1 MAKVSV
7 MWMIIILV
15 AFLAAL
21 AAFFVNNQEL
31 EKERNRAVKAE
42 AATAEVEA
50 RHRNAVEQL
59 NKVSKPVGFYDEAK
73 GNSTDPAAAT
83 EGLENLKKAVPEVDA
98 STKTLQAALP
108 LVVNAINALK
118 TRNADLDAQVKS
130 RATEIE
136 TLQKT
141 VRDNAAKAEADLA
154 ALRSQIQDAE
164 QQKADQQQNY
174 DRQLA
179 DLREQIKDRDAKWH
193 QTEALLATK
202 TREWEGDAE
211 TMRNRMSEMGRKL
224 NPIVKEPQSADG
236 RILSVSKDLGL
247 GWINL
252 GSRQRLP
259 VGARFTV
266 VSGTPGSTRV
276 KANAEVTRVQGDMA
290 EVAFT
295 DQRDPYDPPTS
306 GDVIFNPVYD
316 PRGERNAVLVGS
328 FSGKY
333 GEDQL
338 KQLLASMGVTVQ
350 PKLDLATD
358 FLVVG
363 SEMYT
368 DENKQPV
375 ETPIQPSDLPVYKE
389 AVANGVQIVL
399 LKDLR
404 NYFRF

>member
-1 MAKVSV
+1 MAKVGV
-7 MWMIIILV
+7 VWMIVILV

-21 AAFFVNNQEL
+21 AAFFINNQEL
-31 EKERNRAVKAE
+31 EKERNRATKAE
-42 AATAEVEA
+42 AEKVEA
-50 RHRNAVEQL
+50 ENGRRAAVEQL
-59 NKVSKPVGFYDEAK
+59 SKVSTGVGFTEKSNA
-73 GNSTDPAAAT
+73 SDPAAIT
-83 EGLENLKKAVPEVDA
+83 EGLNSLRAAVPEVDT
-98 STKTLQAALP
+98 STKTLQAAIP
-108 LVVNAINALK
+108 IVINQINALK

-130 RATEIE
+130 RAGEIE

-141 VRDNAAKAEADLA
+141 VRDNAAKAETDLA
-154 ALRSQIQDAE
+154 ALRSQITDAE
-164 QQKADQQQNY
+164 QQKNDQQQNY
-174 DRQLA
+174 DKQIA
-179 DLREQIKDRDAKWH
+179 DLREQVKDRDSKWH
-193 QTEALLATK
+193 LTEAQLAAK

-224 NPIVKEPQSADG
+224 NPIVKEPQAADG
-236 RILSVSKDLGL
+236 KVLSVSKDLGL
-247 GWINL
+247 GWINI

-276 KANAEVTRVQGDMA
+276 KANAEVTKVQGDMA

-295 DQRDPYDPPTS
+295 DQRDPYDPPTA
-306 GDVIFNPVYD
+306 GDVIYNPVYD
-316 PRGERNAVLVGS
+316 PHGERHALLIGG
-328 FSGKY
+328 FAGKY
-333 GEDQL
+333 GEEQL
-338 KQLLASMGVTVQ
+338 KQLLSSMGITVQ
-350 PKLDLATD
+350 QKLDVSTD

-389 AVANGVQIVL
+389 AVAQGVQIVL